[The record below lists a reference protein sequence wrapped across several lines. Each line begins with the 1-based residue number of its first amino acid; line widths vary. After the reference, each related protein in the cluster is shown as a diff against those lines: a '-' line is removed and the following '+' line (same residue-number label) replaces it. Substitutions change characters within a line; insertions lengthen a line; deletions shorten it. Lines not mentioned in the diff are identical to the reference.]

1 MPGAVE
7 AKLGS
12 EYFEA
17 FKDII
22 LSGKL
27 RKTLTIPTK
36 SSTCLYLGMAGR
48 PYRVKTF
55 LGCLSIVWAQ

>member
-36 SSTCLYLGMAGR
+36 SSTSLPWHGR
-48 PYRVKTF
+48 KALQSKDFLRVP
-55 LGCLSIVWAQ
+55 